1 MVGRNSPRPAGPI
14 RRDRLSWM
22 DTSSLYFVNW
32 WTDTLIIGGLSIA
45 TWGVLLAFYHSADT
59 QPIFWFALVLS
70 LLVNYP
76 HFSATVYRL
85 YQSPDNLR
93 QFPVTAWGVPVILV
107 GAVAVS
113 FWQPNVIAPYF
124 LMLFLL
130 WSPYHYSG
138 QTIGLTMVY
147 ARRAGFSI
155 GQRERMA
162 LSAFVFSAFV
172 CGVIRFQ
179 QNGSSG
185 GFIDF
190 YGVSVPV
197 FPLPDWMDAAAQAV
211 MWTGALVFASFAL
224 IWCLAQKRLVP
235 PVVMLPALTHFVWFV
250 PGSSLKSFWIV
261 VPFFHSLQYLLIA
274 LVMQLKVR
282 IDVVGGEHS
291 WWRIGVEARRWGS
304 RNILGGILL
313 FIGLPAAFSWLP
325 LPLMTTAGIL
335 AAAVNIHHFFVDG
348 VIWKLRDTATSSAL
362 MMTIAEFTDPGAVDL
377 VRPNVVE
384 A

>member
-1 MVGRNSPRPAGPI
+1 MNTR
-14 RRDRLSWM
+14 
-22 DTSSLYFVNW
+22 SLYFVNGW
-32 WTDTLIIGGLSIA
+32 VDTLISGGLSIV
-45 TWGVLLAFYHSADT
+45 TWVALLAFYHSADT
-59 QPIFWFALVLS
+59 QPIYWFALVLS
-70 LLVNYP
+70 LVVNYP

-85 YQSPDNLR
+85 YQSPDNIR
-93 QFPVTAWGVPVILV
+93 QFPVTAVGLPLILFGAV
-107 GAVAVS
+107 GAS

-147 ARRAGFSI
+147 ARRAGFPI
-155 GQRERMA
+155 GRRERMA

-172 CGVIRFQ
+172 CGLIRFQ

-185 GFIDF
+185 GLTDF
-190 YGVSVPV
+190 YGMSIPA

-211 MWTGALVFASFAL
+211 MWTGALVFTGFAFV
-224 IWCLAQKRLVP
+224 WCLGQKRLMP
-235 PVVMLPALTHFVWFV
+235 PIVLLPALSHFVWFV
-250 PGSSLKSFWIV
+250 PGASLKSLWIV
-261 VPFFHSLQYLLIA
+261 IPFFHSLQYLLIA
-274 LVMQLKVR
+274 FAMQLKVR
-282 IDVVGGEHS
+282 IDVVGGERS
-291 WWRIGVEARRWGS
+291 WQRIGAEARRWGS
-304 RNILGGILL
+304 RNILGGVLL

-325 LPLMTTAGIL
+325 LPLMTIAGIL

-362 MMTIAEFTDPGAVDL
+362 MMNIAELAGPAVVDFG
-377 VRPNVVE
+377 RPKVVE

>member
-1 MVGRNSPRPAGPI
+1 MTP
-14 RRDRLSWM
+14 
-22 DTSSLYFVNW
+22 SSLYFVNW
-32 WTDTLIIGGLSIA
+32 WTDTLIIGGLSIV
-45 TWGVLLAFYHSADT
+45 TWVVLFAFYHSADT
-59 QPIFWFALVLS
+59 QPIFWFALILS
-70 LLVNYP
+70 LVINYP
-76 HFSATVYRL
+76 HFSATIYRL
-85 YQSPDNLR
+85 YQSPDNIR
-93 QFPVTAWGVPVILV
+93 QFPVTAWGLPLILL
-107 GAVAVS
+107 GALGAS
-113 FWQPNVIAPYF
+113 FWQPDGIAPYF
-124 LMLFLL
+124 VMLFLL

-147 ARRAGFSI
+147 ARRAGFPI
-155 GQRERMA
+155 GRRERVA

-179 QNGSSG
+179 QNGTNG
-185 GFIDF
+185 GFIEF
-190 YGVSVPV
+190 YGMSVPA

-211 MWTGALVFASFAL
+211 MWTGALVFAGFAFV
-224 IWCLAQKRLVP
+224 WCFGQKRLMP
-235 PVVMLPALTHFVWFV
+235 PIVLLPALTHFVWFV
-250 PGSSLKSFWIV
+250 PGAGLKSFWIV
-261 VPFFHSLQYLLIA
+261 IPFFHSLQYLLIA

-282 IDVVGGEHS
+282 IDVAGGEHS
-291 WWRIGVEARRWGS
+291 WRRIGAEARRWGS

-313 FIGLPAAFSWLP
+313 FIGLPAVFSWLP

-362 MMTIAEFTDPGAVDL
+362 MMNIAEFAGPRAVDL

>member
-113 FWQPNVIAPYF
+113 FWQPNVIAPCF

-147 ARRAGFSI
+147 ARRAGFPI
-155 GQRERMA
+155 GRRERMA

-172 CGVIRFQ
+172 CGVIRLQ

-235 PVVMLPALTHFVWFV
+235 PIVMLPALTHFVWFV

-274 LVMQLKVR
+274 LVTQLKVR

-362 MMTIAEFTDPGAVDL
+362 MMNIAEFTDPGAVDL

>member
-1 MVGRNSPRPAGPI
+1 VIGGDSSSPVRPIG
-14 RRDRLSWM
+14 RDRLSRM
-22 DTSSLYFVNW
+22 TTSSLYFVNW
-32 WTDTLIIGGLSIA
+32 WTDTLVIGGLSIV
-45 TWGVLLAFYHSADT
+45 TWVALLAFHHSADT

-70 LLVNYP
+70 LVVNYP

-85 YQSPDNLR
+85 YQSPDNIR
-93 QFPVTAWGVPVILV
+93 QFPVTAWGLPLILFGAV
-107 GAVAVS
+107 GAS
-113 FWQPNVIAPYF
+113 FWQPDVIAPYF

-155 GQRERMA
+155 GRRERMA

-179 QNGSSG
+179 QTGSSG
-185 GFIDF
+185 GFTNF
-190 YGVSVPV
+190 YGMSVPA
-197 FPLPDWMDAAAQAV
+197 FPLPDWMDAATQAV
-211 MWTGALVFASFAL
+211 MWTGALVFAGFAF
-224 IWCLAQKRLVP
+224 IWCLEQKRLMP
-235 PVVMLPALTHFVWFV
+235 PIVLLPALAHFVWFV
-250 PGSSLKSFWIV
+250 PGASLKSFWIV
-261 VPFFHSLQYLLIA
+261 IPFFHSLQYLLIA
-274 LVMQLKVR
+274 LVMQLRVR

-291 WWRIGVEARRWGS
+291 WRRVGVEARRWGS

-313 FIGLPAAFSWLP
+313 FIGLPAAVSWLS
-325 LPLMTTAGIL
+325 LPLMTTVGIL

-348 VIWKLRDTATSSAL
+348 IIWKLRDAATSSAL
-362 MMTIAEFTDPGAVDL
+362 MMNIAEFAGPGAVDL

>member
-1 MVGRNSPRPAGPI
+1 MN
-14 RRDRLSWM
+14 
-22 DTSSLYFVNW
+22 TSSLYFVNW
-32 WTDTLIIGGLSIA
+32 WIDTLIIGGLSIA
-45 TWGVLLAFYHSADT
+45 TWGVLLAFCHSADPP
-59 QPIFWFALVLS
+59 PIFWFALVLS

-93 QFPVTAWGVPVILV
+93 QFPVTAWGVPLILV

-190 YGVSVPV
+190 YGVSVPA
-197 FPLPDWMDAAAQAV
+197 FPLPDWMDAAAQTV

-235 PVVMLPALTHFVWFV
+235 PIVMLPALTHFVWFV

-362 MMTIAEFTDPGAVDL
+362 MINIAEFTGPGAVDL

>member
-93 QFPVTAWGVPVILV
+93 QFPVTAWGVPLILV

-172 CGVIRFQ
+172 CGVIRLQ

-190 YGVSVPV
+190 YGVSVPA

-235 PVVMLPALTHFVWFV
+235 PIVMLPALTHFVWFV

-362 MMTIAEFTDPGAVDL
+362 MINIAEFTGPGAVDL

>member
-1 MVGRNSPRPAGPI
+1 MT
-14 RRDRLSWM
+14 
-22 DTSSLYFVNW
+22 TSSLYFVNW
-32 WTDTLIIGGLSIA
+32 WTDTLIIGGLSIV
-45 TWGVLLAFYHSADT
+45 TWIAMLAFYHSADT
-59 QPIFWFALVLS
+59 QPIFWPALVFS
-70 LLVNYP
+70 LVVNYP

-85 YQSPDNLR
+85 YQSPDNIR
-93 QFPVTAWGVPVILV
+93 QFPVTAWGLPLILFGAV
-107 GAVAVS
+107 GAS
-113 FWQPNVIAPYF
+113 FWQPDGIAPYF
-124 LMLFLL
+124 VMLFLL

-147 ARRAGFSI
+147 ARRAGFPI
-155 GQRERMA
+155 GRRERMA

-179 QNGSSG
+179 QSGTSG
-185 GFIDF
+185 GLIGF
-190 YGVSVPV
+190 YGMSVPA

-211 MWTGALVFASFAL
+211 MWTGALVFAGFVFT
-224 IWCLAQKRLVP
+224 WCVGQKRLMP
-235 PVVMLPALTHFVWFV
+235 PIVLLPALTHFIWFV
-250 PGSSLKSFWIV
+250 PGAGLKSFWIV
-261 VPFFHSLQYLLIA
+261 IPFFHSLQYLLIA

-282 IDVVGGEHS
+282 IDVAGGEHS
-291 WWRIGVEARRWGS
+291 WRRIGAETRRWGS

-362 MMTIAEFTDPGAVDL
+362 MMNIAEFAGPRAVDL

>member
-1 MVGRNSPRPAGPI
+1 MS
-14 RRDRLSWM
+14 
-22 DTSSLYFVNW
+22 TSSLYFVNW
-32 WTDTLIIGGLSIA
+32 WTDTLIIGGLSIVA
-45 TWGVLLAFYHSADT
+45 WIALLAFYNSPDT
-59 QPIFWFALVLS
+59 QPIFWSALVLS
-70 LLVNYP
+70 LVVNYP

-85 YQSPDNLR
+85 YQSSDNIR
-93 QFPVTAWGVPVILV
+93 QFPVTAWGLPPILFGAV
-107 GAVAVS
+107 GAS

-124 LMLFLL
+124 VMLFLL

-155 GQRERMA
+155 GRRERVA

-185 GFIDF
+185 GFSDF
-190 YGVSVPV
+190 YGMSVPA
-197 FPLPDWMDAAAQAV
+197 FPLPPWMDAAVQAV
-211 MWTGALVFASFAL
+211 MWTGALVFAGLTL

-235 PVVMLPALTHFVWFV
+235 PIVLLPALTHFVWFV
-250 PGSSLKSFWIV
+250 PGASLKSFWIV

-282 IDVVGGEHS
+282 IDVKGGEHS
-291 WWRIGVEARRWGS
+291 WRRIGAEARRWGS
-304 RNILGGILL
+304 RNILGGMLL

-348 VIWKLRDTATSSAL
+348 VIWKLRDNATSSAL
-362 MMTIAEFTDPGAVDL
+362 MMNIAELAVPAVVDL
-377 VRPNVVE
+377 ARPKVAE

>member
-1 MVGRNSPRPAGPI
+1 VVGRGSSSLALLIGW
-14 RRDRLSWM
+14 DRLSRM
-22 DTSSLYFVNW
+22 TTRSLYFVNW
-32 WTDTLIIGGLSIA
+32 WTDTLIVGGLSIV
-45 TWGVLLAFYHSADT
+45 TWVALLAFYRPADT

-70 LLVNYP
+70 LVVNYP

-85 YQSPDNLR
+85 YQSPDNIR
-93 QFPVTAWGVPVILV
+93 QFPVTAWGLPLILV

-179 QNGSSG
+179 RNGSSS

-190 YGVSVPV
+190 YGVSVPA

-235 PVVMLPALTHFVWFV
+235 PIVMLPALTHFVWFV
-250 PGSSLKSFWIV
+250 PGPSLKSFWIV

-282 IDVVGGEHS
+282 IDVVGGEQS
-291 WWRIGVEARRWGS
+291 WRRIGAEARRWGS

-325 LPLMTTAGIL
+325 LPLMTIAGIL

-362 MMTIAEFTDPGAVDL
+362 TMNIAEFAGAGAVDL
-377 VRPNVVE
+377 ARPKIVRV
-384 A
+384 

>member
-1 MVGRNSPRPAGPI
+1 MTAR
-14 RRDRLSWM
+14 
-22 DTSSLYFVNW
+22 SLYFVNW
-32 WTDTLIIGGLSIA
+32 WADTLIIGGLSILVWIA
-45 TWGVLLAFYHSADT
+45 LLAFYNSADT
-59 QPIFWFALVLS
+59 QPIFWLSLVLS
-70 LLVNYP
+70 LVVNYP

-85 YQSPDNLR
+85 YQSPDNIR
-93 QFPVTAWGVPVILV
+93 QFPVTAWGLPLILFGAV
-107 GAVAVS
+107 GAS
-113 FWQPNVIAPYF
+113 FWQPDVIAPYF

-147 ARRAGFSI
+147 ARRAGFPI
-155 GQRERMA
+155 GRRERMA

-172 CGVIRFQ
+172 YGVIRFQ
-179 QNGSSG
+179 QTGSG
-185 GFIDF
+185 GGFTDV
-190 YGVSVPV
+190 YGMSVPA

-211 MWTGALVFASFAL
+211 MWTGVLVFAGFAFV
-224 IWCLAQKRLVP
+224 WCLEQKRLMP
-235 PVVMLPALTHFVWFV
+235 PIVLLPALTHFVWFV
-250 PGSSLKSFWIV
+250 PGASLKSFWIV

-282 IDVVGGEHS
+282 IDGVGGEHS
-291 WWRIGVEARRWGS
+291 WRRIGAEARRWGS
-304 RNILGGILL
+304 RNILGGMLL

-335 AAAVNIHHFFVDG
+335 AVAVNIHHFFVDG

-362 MMTIAEFTDPGAVDL
+362 MMNIAEFAVPAVVDL
-377 VRPNVVE
+377 ARPKVAE

>member
-1 MVGRNSPRPAGPI
+1 MTTR
-14 RRDRLSWM
+14 
-22 DTSSLYFVNW
+22 SLYFVNW
-32 WTDTLIIGGLSIA
+32 WTDTLIIGGLSIV
-45 TWGVLLAFYHSADT
+45 TWLALLAFYHSADP

-70 LLVNYP
+70 LVVNYP

-85 YQSPDNLR
+85 YQSPDNIR
-93 QFPVTAWGVPVILV
+93 QFPVTAWGLPLILFGAV
-107 GAVAVS
+107 GAS
-113 FWQPNVIAPYF
+113 FWQPDVIAPYF

-147 ARRAGFSI
+147 ARRADFPI
-155 GQRERMA
+155 GRRERTA

-179 QNGSSG
+179 QNGTSG
-185 GFIDF
+185 GFTDF
-190 YGVSVPV
+190 YGMSVPA

-211 MWTGALVFASFAL
+211 MWTGALVFAGFVL
-224 IWCLAQKRLVP
+224 IWCLEQKRPMP
-235 PVVMLPALTHFVWFV
+235 PIVLLPALTHFVWFV
-250 PGSSLKSFWIV
+250 PGASLKSFWIV

-282 IDVVGGEHS
+282 IDVVRGEHS
-291 WWRIGVEARRWGS
+291 WRRIGAEARRWGS

-313 FIGLPAAFSWLP
+313 FIGLPAALSWLP
-325 LPLMTTAGIL
+325 LPLMTIAGIL

-362 MMTIAEFTDPGAVDL
+362 MMNIAELAGPGAVDL
-377 VRPNVVE
+377 ARPKVVE